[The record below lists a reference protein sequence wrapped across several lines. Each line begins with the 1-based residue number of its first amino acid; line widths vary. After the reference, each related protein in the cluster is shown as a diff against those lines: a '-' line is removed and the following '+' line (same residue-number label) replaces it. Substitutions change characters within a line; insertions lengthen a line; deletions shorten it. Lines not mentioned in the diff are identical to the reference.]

1 VSISN
6 AASAR
11 CNIINFNSIDSQYFV
26 CTMLLRLKIQPHKVR
41 KFAKVAENAATLSE
55 CYSRLLW
62 LKIQP
67 HKFRKFAKVAED
79 VAL

>member
-1 VSISN
+1 
-6 AASAR
+6 
-11 CNIINFNSIDSQYFV
+11 
-26 CTMLLRLKIQPHKVR
+26 MLLRLKIQPHKVR
-41 KFAKVAENAATLSE
+41 KFAKVAKNAATVNE